1 MVVTIIISLGQ
12 GHAIVYLQYLLK
24 HLMDFNEAHEAL
36 IDVNII
42 LSRKKHLKK
51 VVYSIIV

>member
-24 HLMDFNEAHEAL
+24 HLMEFNEAHEAL
-36 IDVNII
+36 VDVNII
-42 LSRKKHLKK
+42 LSRKKHFKK
-51 VVYSIIV
+51 VQCIR